1 MFSKLVALAMR
12 ILQLGKFY
20 PIRGG
25 IERVMYDIASGL
37 SRRGIGCDMLCA
49 EGESKGRVLR
59 LNDYFRLI
67 AAPTLATVASTK
79 ISPKMISSL
88 REICGEYD
96 IIDIHHP
103 DPMANLALSMAG
115 YKGKVILHWHSDI
128 LRQKLLLKLYRPF
141 QDRLLR
147 IADRIVVTSPVY
159 ASESEPVRKYSDK
172 CVVIPIGVEPPQSD
186 IIRVNAL
193 KERFSGRKI
202 IFSLGRLVS
211 YKGIGYLIEAARFL
225 PREYVVVIG
234 GDGPLRERLRTYI
247 SRLGLS
253 DKVFLEGFIDE
264 DTVGSY
270 FSAASVFCL
279 PSISKAEA
287 FGIVQVEAMSV
298 GLPVVATKI
307 EGSGVPWVNSDG
319 VSGININPCNAEEIA
334 DAILRITRDK
344 DRYETYR
351 VGAYNRYKELFTASS
366 MIDRYAS
373 LYSMLI

>member
-1 MFSKLVALAMR
+1 MR